1 MYNLVDHLFIHHWN
15 LTISYE
21 YTLFYI
27 YIPVWHVEID
37 RGEVVTEPEDYDVPE
52 GDNVSDV
59 YLNTVIVPVGDKLQV
74 ENN

>member
-37 RGEVVTEPEDYDVPE
+37 RGEVVTEPEDYDVPR
-52 GDNVSDV
+52 GDINVIDV
-59 YLNTVIVPVGDKLQV
+59 SLNTVIVPVGY
-74 ENN
+74 